1 MAIQIGVLPVYSVLE
16 CLPSF
21 GRDVIERLFVLLW
34 FRRMPVRIAN
44 LRLPV
49 TAPEADL
56 PTHLARRLGLAVRDL
71 GSWRI
76 LKKSLDARTSTNLQ
90 FVYTTL
96 VDVPVD
102 AADKLTQTSQGQSDV
117 QFYVPPQFE
126 DAEPGTEELS
136 DRPIVVG
143 SGPAGLLAGY
153 YLALKGYRPLI
164 LERGEAVKN
173 RVPEVRSFDRGGEFN
188 RENNYLFGEGGA
200 GCFSDG
206 KLTCRLEGPDVD
218 WVLQSF
224 VECGGRPSL
233 VYENRPHLGSN
244 KLPMICR
251 NYRRKIEA
259 LGGEYKF
266 GCRFEGIEIR
276 YGQVVGIHTSSGDM
290 ACRQLILGI
299 GHSARD
305 TYQILYDLGVPMVQ
319 KSFQLGLRIEQPQHQ
334 INRHKYGRPEY
345 EQILGAA
352 DYTLQTRGPK
362 DVFTFCMCAGG
373 IIMPSISEPEMFCSN
388 GMSNSRHD
396 TPFANSGVMV
406 TLEPHEFGGTHPLAG
421 MHLQQQ
427 YEAIAYRLGGSN
439 YLSPIQRAT
448 DFLKGRS
455 PDPRDKYDCSYQR
468 GTVPAPLDHVLPAVV
483 TNALRQGIPAMDKKL
498 RGDFLKHA
506 ILVGPEMRGSSPIRI
521 DRDLV
526 TRQCP
531 NIAGLYP
538 VGEGAGYAGGIVSA
552 AVDGLR
558 SARVIVRR
566 FRALQSV

>member
-1 MAIQIGVLPVYSVLE
+1 
-16 CLPSF
+16 
-21 GRDVIERLFVLLW
+21 
-34 FRRMPVRIAN
+34 MPIRISN
-44 LRLPV
+44 LSLPV
-49 TAPEADL
+49 TASEAEL
-56 PTHLARRLGLAVRDL
+56 PLHLARRLGVSVGDL
-71 GSWRI
+71 GPWRV
-76 LKKSLDARTSTNLQ
+76 LKKSLDARSSMDLK

-96 VDVPVD
+96 VEMADDGAALSKIPAIDRGDV
-102 AADKLTQTSQGQSDV
+102 KS
-117 QFYVPPQFE
+117 YEPPQFE
-126 DAEPGTEELS
+126 EALPGSEPLAQ
-136 DRPIVVG
+136 RPIIVG

-164 LERGEAVKN
+164 LERGEAVKD
-173 RVPEVRSFDRGGEFN
+173 RVPAVREFDRGGEFD

-224 VECGGRPSL
+224 VDCGGRPSL

-251 NYRRKIEA
+251 NYRRKIES

-266 GCRFEGIEIR
+266 GCRFEGMDLR
-276 YGQVVGIHTSSGDM
+276 DGRVVGIHTSSGDM
-290 ACRQLILGI
+290 PCKQLILGI

-305 TYQILYDLGVPMVQ
+305 TYQMLYALGVPMVQ
-319 KSFQLGLRIEQPQHQ
+319 KSFQLGLRIEQPQSQ
-334 INRHKYGRPEY
+334 INHHKYGRPEY
-345 EQILGAA
+345 ETLLGAA
-352 DYTLQTRGPK
+352 DYTIHARGTK

-373 IIMPSISEPEMFCSN
+373 IIMPSISEPQMFCSN

-396 TPFANSGVMV
+396 TPFANSGIMV
-406 TLEPHEFGGTHPLAG
+406 TLEPHEFGDSHPLAG
-421 MHLQQQ
+421 MHLQQR
-427 YEAIAYRLGGSN
+427 YESVAFQMGRAN
-439 YLSPIQRAT
+439 YFAPIQTAHDFINGRAT
-448 DFLKGRS
+448 NPATKLA
-455 PDPRDKYDCSYQR
+455 CSYER
-468 GTVPAPLDHVLPAVV
+468 GVQPGHLDQVLPPAVA
-483 TNALRQGIPAMDKKL
+483 NAIRQSLPIMDKKL

-558 SARVIVRR
+558 SAKVIVRQ
-566 FRALQSV
+566 FEPLQR